1 MVYDVNIKATF
12 DNLSKWESEITS
24 NGIDLSKSVVLIIG
38 NKTDTKT
45 KKEVT
50 TQVGKDYA
58 KSKGCFSFNFN
69 RILLL

>member
-58 KSKGCFSFNFN
+58 KSKGSF
-69 RILLL
+69 